1 MFHRRVRRWI
11 SQPCRGGPSL
21 GPSPVLLLLA
31 CLFIAGC
38 ARSAAPSTAHLG
50 VRALDATPTA
60 SPTAPPLSTA
70 PLTVAAIGASDAFG
84 IGTDQP
90 HTDNWPAVL
99 AGRLSSAAH
108 LVNLG
113 IPGATVALAR
123 RDEVPVALSAQ
134 PDVIAIFLGI
144 NDLDQGVTLAAFEQQ
159 LAALVQA
166 LRGSTLARIYVANL
180 PDLTL
185 LPYFAKDDPLTL
197 EEQVSAW
204 NAAIARIC
212 TAQGAALVDLHAAWS
227 ELANHPN
234 YVSADGLHPSTAGAH
249 RIAAAFVA
257 AIEGGAP

>member
-1 MFHRRVRRWI
+1 L
-11 SQPCRGGPSL
+11 P
-21 GPSPVLLLLA
+21 LLA
-31 CLFIAGC
+31 GLLAAGC
-38 ARSAAPSTAHLG
+38 ALSAAPSTPRLAAR
-50 VRALDATPTA
+50 VLDATPTA

-70 PLTVAAIGASDAFG
+70 PLTVVAIGASDAFG

-90 HTDNWPAVL
+90 RTDNWPTVL

-113 IPGATVALAR
+113 IPGATVALAQ
-123 RDEVPVALSAQ
+123 RDELPVALAAQ

-144 NDLDQGVTLAAFEQQ
+144 NDLDQGVALAAFEQQ
-159 LAALVQA
+159 LTALLQA
-166 LRGSTLARIYVANL
+166 LRGGTLARIYVANL

-204 NAAIARIC
+204 NAAITRIC
-212 TAQGAALVDLHAAWS
+212 TAQGVALVDLHAAWS

-234 YVSADGLHPSTAGAH
+234 YVSADGLHPSTAGAR

-257 AIEGGAP
+257 AIESGAP